1 MCGAILRTFNSKSCR
16 WEGGND
22 MCVLDP
28 VYSRKDYRLQL
39 IPGTA
44 RFNLPSYRNSNS
56 FQTWPCRYN
65 YVHLIQCNHAH
76 NLKHLLAIALA
87 SQYYKSARYNE
98 LASRYFELVLVVTSW
113 FLVITSWLLNI
124 TIWLLVLSSWFL
136 VITSWFLVIT
146 SWFLVITSW
155 FLVITSWFL
164 VNTN

>member
-1 MCGAILRTFNSKSCR
+1 MCGAILRPFNSISCR
-16 WEGGND
+16 WEGGNG

-28 VYSRKDYRLQL
+28 VYSRKDCRLQL

-44 RFNLPSYRNSNS
+44 RFNLPSYRNSKS

-65 YVHLIQCNHAH
+65 YVHLIQCNHTH
-76 NLKHLLAIALA
+76 SLKHLLVIALA

-98 LASRYFELVLVVTSW
+98 LASRYFELVLVITSW
-113 FLVITSWLLNI
+113 FLVITSWLLVI
-124 TIWLLVLSSWFL
+124 TIWLLVVS
-136 VITSWFLVIT
+136 

-164 VNTN
+164 VNTS

>member
-1 MCGAILRTFNSKSCR
+1 MCGAILRPFNSLSCR

-28 VYSRKDYRLQL
+28 VYSRKDCRLQL

-65 YVHLIQCNHAH
+65 YVHLIQCYHTH
-76 NLKHLLAIALA
+76 NLKHLLLIALA

-98 LASRYFELVLVVTSW
+98 LASRYLFS
-113 FLVITSWLLNI
+113 LLQVGFS
-124 TIWLLVLSSWFL
+124 LLRVGCSLLRYGFSLFRVGFSLIRVGF
-136 VITSWFLVIT
+136 S
-146 SWFLVITSW
+146 
-155 FLVITSWFL
+155 
-164 VNTN
+164 